1 MYYKNRPMIW
11 SYDFM
16 YIKYKN
22 MYHVNCKGSV
32 GINEQCKT
40 TIMNN
45 SILNGI
51 ILLVRTIVVTY
62 QTHASKDG
70 NAHGFH
76 THVFN
81 KQIK

>member
-1 MYYKNRPMIW
+1 MYYKKRPMIW

-40 TIMNN
+40 TIMNIYLSY

-51 ILLVRTIVVTY
+51 ILLVRTSVVTY

-70 NAHGFH
+70 NAIDVFH
-76 THVFN
+76 
-81 KQIK
+81 

>member
-1 MYYKNRPMIW
+1 MYY
-11 SYDFM
+11 F
-16 YIKYKN
+16 
-22 MYHVNCKGSV
+22 NCKGSV
-32 GINEQCKT
+32 SINEQCKT
-40 TIMNN
+40 TIMNIYLYIVLD
-45 SILNGI
+45 SQRYY
-51 ILLVRTIVVTY
+51 LLVRTSVVTY

>member
-22 MYHVNCKGSV
+22 MYYVNCKGSV
-32 GINEQCKT
+32 GINEQYKT
-40 TIMNN
+40 TIMNIYY

-51 ILLVRTIVVTY
+51 IY
-62 QTHASKDG
+62 K
-70 NAHGFH
+70 
-76 THVFN
+76 
-81 KQIK
+81 

>member
-1 MYYKNRPMIW
+1 
-11 SYDFM
+11 
-16 YIKYKN
+16 

-32 GINEQCKT
+32 GVNEQCKT
-40 TIMNN
+40 TIMNIYLSY

-51 ILLVRTIVVTY
+51 ILLVRTSVVTY